1 VQSVSRQLRDRRRG
15 HGRRAP
21 QARPGEPNN
30 TDLYTYSPEQ
40 IKKAGIGIL
49 PQTLGEAIDAFEA
62 DDVVRGALGDAL
74 AQEFIALKRMEW
86 TEYSRSVSGWETD
99 RYLEMF

>member
-1 VQSVSRQLRDRRRG
+1 MKSRVEQTDR
-15 HGRRAP
+15 
-21 QARPGEPNN
+21 
-30 TDLYTYSPEQ
+30 TDLRWVLRLSAAVMSMFFWGT
-40 IKKAGIGIL
+40 
-49 PQTLGEAIDAFEA
+49 AIAA
-62 DDVVRGALGDAL
+62 QPRWDDVVRGALGDAL